1 MKEFKHI
8 TKSESI
14 EFCGAS
20 CDLESG
26 NYLIRKRTQKRLNAI
41 QKILEA
47 ERAEN
52 PTDRQKEIL
61 EWHKVCSDYF
71 YAKKNGYID
80 DDGKFFDIKWNA
92 TKNNVVEK
100 IAICVFVLIMLSIIG
115 YAAFQLFITL
125 LFL

>member
-14 EFCGAS
+14 ELCGAS

-26 NYLIRKRTQKRLNAI
+26 NYLIRKRTQERLNTI
-41 QKILEA
+41 QEILEA

-61 EWHKVCSDYF
+61 EWYKVCSDYF
-71 YAKKNGYID
+71 YAKKNGYLDVEDNVIN
-80 DDGKFFDIKWNA
+80 IKWKA
-92 TKNNVVEK
+92 DE
-100 IAICVFVLIMLSIIG
+100 G
-115 YAAFQLFITL
+115 
-125 LFL
+125 

>member
-26 NYLIRKRTQKRLNAI
+26 NYLIRKRTQERLNAI

-71 YAKKNGYID
+71 YAKKNGYLDVEDHVIN
-80 DDGKFFDIKWNA
+80 IKWKA
-92 TKNNVVEK
+92 DE
-100 IAICVFVLIMLSIIG
+100 G
-115 YAAFQLFITL
+115 
-125 LFL
+125 